1 MLWETP
7 NKIKTELFW
16 MKWGKIARPDA
27 CGHFLT
33 MPPPTPHLQGNQSFI
48 EHISEAMKIAQLKV
62 K

>member
-1 MLWETP
+1 MLWGTP

-27 CGHFLT
+27 CGHFHNASHS
-33 MPPPTPHLQGNQSFI
+33 TPYLQGKQSFR
-48 EHISEAMKIAQLKV
+48 EHISAMKIAQLKV